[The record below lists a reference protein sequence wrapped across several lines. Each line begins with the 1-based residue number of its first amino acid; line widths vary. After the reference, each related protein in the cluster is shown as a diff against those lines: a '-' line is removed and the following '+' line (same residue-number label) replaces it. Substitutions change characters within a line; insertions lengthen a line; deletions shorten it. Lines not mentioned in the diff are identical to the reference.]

1 MIPTRLHEGFARFR
15 AERFERKQRIWQT
28 LAKGQSPETLVIGC
42 ADSRVDPAA
51 IFDAGPGDLFIIR
64 NVANLVPPYE
74 PDSAHH
80 GVSAALEYAVKVL
93 KVKNVVVL
101 GHRQCGGVH
110 AAATG
115 AAEDTQFVRKWLE
128 PLAPVHA
135 EACRELGADAAVE
148 DLCDD
153 MELRSIRRSRERLM
167 SFPFIAEAV
176 QEGRLALHGARFGIA
191 DGELEWLNSDG
202 RFEAVSPAL
211 PPQADRA

>member
-15 AERFERKQRIWQT
+15 AERFERKQRIWQN

-51 IFDAGPGDLFIIR
+51 IFDAGPGELFIIR

-101 GHRQCGGVH
+101 GHRQCGGVE

-115 AAEDTQFVRKWLE
+115 AAGDTQFVRKWLD
-128 PLAPVHA
+128 PLASVLA
-135 EACRELGADAAVE
+135 ETRRELGEDADTGHV
-148 DLCDD
+148 CDA
-153 MELRSIRRSRERLM
+153 MELRSIKRSLERLL

-176 QEGRLALHGARFGIA
+176 QSGSLVLHGARFGIA
-191 DGELEWLNSDG
+191 DGELEWLNADG
-202 RFEAVSPAL
+202 RFEIVDAGCGPS
-211 PPQADRA
+211 